1 MAVSNNDM
9 TNLINSCNFLKVAD
23 QEDPVSGYRCF
34 SLARKPGLAADLNSL
49 LAPFH
54 SDPTFTVS
62 GPLVDAKLGAVWSL
76 RCPSGRC
83 LQIDSVAKDVR
94 GQFGS

>member
-1 MAVSNNDM
+1 MAVSDNDM
-9 TNLINSCNFLKVAD
+9 TNLISNCNFVKVAD
-23 QEDPVSGYRCF
+23 NAVSGYRSF
-34 SLARKPGLAADLNSL
+34 ALARKPTSQADLNSL

-62 GPLVDAKLGAVWSL
+62 GPVVDATYGAVWSL

-83 LQIDSVAKDVR
+83 QTIDSVAKDIR
-94 GQFGS
+94 SNFGS